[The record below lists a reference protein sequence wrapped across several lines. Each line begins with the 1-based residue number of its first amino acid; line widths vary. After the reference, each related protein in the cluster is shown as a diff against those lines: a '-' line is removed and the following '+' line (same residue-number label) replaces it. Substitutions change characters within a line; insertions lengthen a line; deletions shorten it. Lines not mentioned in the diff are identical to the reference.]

1 VKLVSTTR
9 RRNKEMKSIGRLMGK
24 MYRKEEGLTGLET
37 AIILIAFV
45 TVAAVFGYAVLSAGI
60 FSADKAKGTIYQGM
74 EEAKSSMELKGN
86 LIANGDTVNDEV
98 SSVEFV
104 VANAIGEYPIDMTP
118 EGDVSGNNVTV
129 ISYSDENQYVSELT
143 GWSIIPL
150 AEADA
155 DNLLEIGEQF
165 LVNVDLSGLT
175 TGLGV
180 NTVFTLEIKPPHG
193 ATIVVNRRTPAEIDT
208 VMDLK

>member
-1 VKLVSTTR
+1 MIRKLLGKLYR
-9 RRNKEMKSIGRLMGK
+9 R
-24 MYRKEEGLTGLET
+24 EEGMTGLET

-60 FSADKAKGTIYQGM
+60 FSADKAKGTVYQGM

-86 LIANGDTVNDEV
+86 LIANGNLAGDAVD
-98 SSVEFV
+98 SVQFV
-104 VANAIGEYPIDMTP
+104 VANAIGEYPIDLSP
-118 EGDVSGNNVTV
+118 EGDANNVTV
-129 ISYSDENQYVSELT
+129 ISYSDENQYASELT
-143 GWSIIPL
+143 GWTITQL
-150 AEADA
+150 AEADT

-165 LVNVDLSGLT
+165 MVTVDLSGLAT
-175 TGLGV
+175 PLAV

>member
-1 VKLVSTTR
+1 
-9 RRNKEMKSIGRLMGK
+9 MKTLRKALSRMNG
-24 MYRKEEGLTGLET
+24 KEEGMTGLET

-86 LIANGDTVNDEV
+86 LIALGADDAVTHVQ
-98 SSVEFV
+98 FV
-104 VANAIGEYPIDMTP
+104 VANAIGEYPIDLTP
-118 EGDVSGNNVTV
+118 QADESGNNVTV
-129 ISYSDENQYVSELT
+129 ISYWDENQHVAEVE
-143 GWSIIPL
+143 GWTITQL
-150 AEADA
+150 AEADE

-165 LVNVDLSGLT
+165 LVDVDLSALVT
-175 TGLGV
+175 PLGV
-180 NTVFTLEIKPPHG
+180 NTVFTVEIKPPHG
-193 ATIVVNRRTPAEIDT
+193 ATIVLNRRTPAEIDS

>member
-1 VKLVSTTR
+1 MKAL
-9 RRNKEMKSIGRLMGK
+9 NKALARLHH
-24 MYRKEEGLTGLET
+24 REEGMTGLET

-74 EEAKSSMELKGN
+74 EEAKSSMEVKGGV
-86 LIANGDTVNDEV
+86 IATSAAGTEV
-98 SSVEFV
+98 TNVQFV
-104 VANAIGEYPIDMTP
+104 VSNAIGEYPIDLTP
-118 EGDVSGNNVTV
+118 QGDVSGNNCTV
-129 ISYSDENQYVSELT
+129 ISYTDENQYVEEVE
-143 GWSIIPL
+143 GWTITQL
-150 AEADA
+150 AGADT

-165 LVNVDLSGLT
+165 LVTVPVDSTDVLT
-175 TGLGV
+175 TALDV

-193 ATIVVNRRTPAEIDT
+193 ATIVVSRRTPAELDS

>member
-1 VKLVSTTR
+1 
-9 RRNKEMKSIGRLMGK
+9 MKTLRKALARMNG
-24 MYRKEEGLTGLET
+24 KEEGMTGLET

-86 LIANGDTVNDEV
+86 LIALGAADAVTDVQ
-98 SSVEFV
+98 FV

-118 EGDVSGNNVTV
+118 QGDESGNNVTV
-129 ISYSDENQYVSELT
+129 ISYWDENQHVAEVE
-143 GWSIIPL
+143 GWTITQL
-150 AEADA
+150 AEADE

-165 LVNVDLSGLT
+165 LVDVDLSALT
-175 TGLGV
+175 TPLGV
-180 NTVFTLEIKPPHG
+180 NSVFTIEIKPPHG
-193 ATIVVNRRTPAEIDT
+193 ATIVLNRRTPAEIDS

>member
-1 VKLVSTTR
+1 MIRKLLGKVHR
-9 RRNKEMKSIGRLMGK
+9 R
-24 MYRKEEGLTGLET
+24 EEGMTGLET

-60 FSADKAKGTIYQGM
+60 FSADKAKGTVYQGM

-86 LIANGDTVNDEV
+86 LIANGDPVADEV
-98 SSVEFV
+98 TGVQFV
-104 VANAIGEYPIDMTP
+104 VANAIGEYPIDLSP
-118 EGDVSGNNVTV
+118 EGNANNVTV

-143 GWSIIPL
+143 GWSITQL
-150 AEADA
+150 AEADT

-165 LVNVDLSGLT
+165 MVNVDLSGLT
-175 TGLGV
+175 TALGV

>member
-1 VKLVSTTR
+1 MIRKLLGKAYR
-9 RRNKEMKSIGRLMGK
+9 R
-24 MYRKEEGLTGLET
+24 EEGMTGLET

-60 FSADKAKGTIYQGM
+60 FSADKAKGTVYQGM

-86 LIANGDTVNDEV
+86 LIANGDPVADEV
-98 SSVEFV
+98 TGVQFV
-104 VANAIGEYPIDMTP
+104 VANAIGEYPIDLSP
-118 EGDVSGNNVTV
+118 EGDANNVTV

-143 GWSIIPL
+143 GWSITQL
-150 AEADA
+150 AEADT

-165 LVNVDLSGLT
+165 MVTVDLSGLT
-175 TGLGV
+175 TALGV

>member
-1 VKLVSTTR
+1 MIRKLLGKLYR
-9 RRNKEMKSIGRLMGK
+9 R
-24 MYRKEEGLTGLET
+24 EEGMTGLET

-60 FSADKAKGTIYQGM
+60 FSADKAKGTVYQGM

-86 LIANGDTVNDEV
+86 LIANGNLAGDAVD
-98 SSVEFV
+98 SVQFV
-104 VANAIGEYPIDMTP
+104 VANAIGEYPIDLSP
-118 EGDVSGNNVTV
+118 QGDANNVTV

-143 GWSIIPL
+143 GWSISQL
-150 AEADA
+150 AEADT

-165 LVNVDLSGLT
+165 MVSVDLSGLT
-175 TGLGV
+175 TPLAV

-193 ATIVVNRRTPAEIDT
+193 ATIVVNRRSPAEIDT

>member
-1 VKLVSTTR
+1 MIRKLLGKLYR
-9 RRNKEMKSIGRLMGK
+9 R
-24 MYRKEEGLTGLET
+24 EEGMTGLET

-60 FSADKAKGTIYQGM
+60 FSADKAKGTVYQGM

-86 LIANGDTVNDEV
+86 LIANGNLAGDAVD
-98 SSVEFV
+98 SVQFV
-104 VANAIGEYPIDMTP
+104 VANAIGEYPIDLSP
-118 EGDVSGNNVTV
+118 EGSATNVTV

-143 GWSIIPL
+143 GWSITQL

-165 LVNVDLSGLT
+165 MVSVDLSGLT
-175 TGLGV
+175 TPLAV

-193 ATIVVNRRTPAEIDT
+193 ATIVVNRRSPAEIDT

>member
-1 VKLVSTTR
+1 MIRKLLGKLYR
-9 RRNKEMKSIGRLMGK
+9 R
-24 MYRKEEGLTGLET
+24 EEGLTGLET

-74 EEAKSSMELKGN
+74 EEAKSSMEVKGSVM
-86 LIANGDTVNDEV
+86 ATSSAGAEV
-98 SSVEFV
+98 RTVEFV
-104 VANAIGEYPIDMTP
+104 VANAIGEYPIDLTP
-118 EGDVSGNNVTV
+118 EGDVSGNNCTV
-129 ISYSDENQYVSELT
+129 ISYTDESQYVSELADWEIT
-143 GWSIIPL
+143 PL

-165 LVNVDLSGLT
+165 LVTVYVNATAEVGPPVVDAHLT
-175 TGLGV
+175 SALV
-180 NTVFTLEIKPPHG
+180 ENTVFTLELKPPHG
-193 ATIVVNRRTPAEIDT
+193 ATIVITRRTPAELDS

>member
-1 VKLVSTTR
+1 MRALQEALS
-9 RRNKEMKSIGRLMGK
+9 RLH
-24 MYRKEEGLTGLET
+24 RQEEGMTGLET

-74 EEAKSSMELKGN
+74 EEAKSSMEVKGGV
-86 LIANGDTVNDEV
+86 IATSAAGTEV
-98 SSVEFV
+98 TNVQFV
-104 VANAIGEYPIDMTP
+104 VANAIGEYPIDLTP
-118 EGDVSGNNVTV
+118 QGDASGNNCTV
-129 ISYSDENQYVSELT
+129 ISYTDGNQYVEEVE
-143 GWSIIPL
+143 GWSISQL
-150 AEADA
+150 AGADA

-165 LVNVDLSGLT
+165 LVTVPVDSTNVLT
-175 TGLGV
+175 TALDV

-193 ATIVVNRRTPAEIDT
+193 ATIVVSRRTPAELDS

>member
-1 VKLVSTTR
+1 
-9 RRNKEMKSIGRLMGK
+9 MKTLRKALARMNG
-24 MYRKEEGLTGLET
+24 KEEGMTGLET

-86 LIANGDTVNDEV
+86 LIALGAADAVTDVQ
-98 SSVEFV
+98 FV

-118 EGDVSGNNVTV
+118 QGDESGNNVTV
-129 ISYSDENQYVSELT
+129 ISYWDENQHVAEVE
-143 GWSIIPL
+143 GWTITQL
-150 AEADA
+150 AEADE

-165 LVNVDLSGLT
+165 LVDVDLSAL
-175 TGLGV
+175 
-180 NTVFTLEIKPPHG
+180 
-193 ATIVVNRRTPAEIDT
+193 ATPSWRELRVHH
-208 VMDLK
+208 

>member
-1 VKLVSTTR
+1 
-9 RRNKEMKSIGRLMGK
+9 MKTLRKALARMNG
-24 MYRKEEGLTGLET
+24 KEEGMTGLET

-86 LIANGDTVNDEV
+86 LIAIGDTEAETP
-98 SSVEFV
+98 SVTDVQFV

-118 EGDVSGNNVTV
+118 QGDESGNNVTV
-129 ISYSDENQYVSELT
+129 ISYWDENQHVAEVE
-143 GWSIIPL
+143 GWTITQL
-150 AEADA
+150 AEADE

-165 LVNVDLSGLT
+165 LVDVDLSALT
-175 TGLGV
+175 TPLGV
-180 NTVFTLEIKPPHG
+180 NSVFTIEVKPPHG
-193 ATIVVNRRTPAEIDT
+193 ATVVLNRRTPAEIDS

>member
-1 VKLVSTTR
+1 
-9 RRNKEMKSIGRLMGK
+9 MKTLRKALARMNG
-24 MYRKEEGLTGLET
+24 KEEGMTGLET

-86 LIANGDTVNDEV
+86 LIALGADDAVTHVQ
-98 SSVEFV
+98 FV
-104 VANAIGEYPIDMTP
+104 VANAIGEYPIDLTP
-118 EGDVSGNNVTV
+118 QADESGNNVTV
-129 ISYSDENQYVSELT
+129 ISYWDENQHVAEVE
-143 GWSIIPL
+143 GWTITQL
-150 AEADA
+150 AEADE

-165 LVNVDLSGLT
+165 LVDVDLSTLAT
-175 TGLGV
+175 PLGV
-180 NTVFTLEIKPPHG
+180 NSIFTIEVKPPHG
-193 ATIVVNRRTPAEIDT
+193 ATVVLNRRTPAEIDS